1 MISHHINYY
10 ILTCLHIVD
19 PCNELPTKKLM
30 KSVNEYPKWGHGCSG
45 SVDQDGKPYD
55 KYCNLN
61 NWMITCCQWTGSS
74 CIPSGGKRN
83 IKQELSIR
91 SMRSKM
97 SLKWSDQTSLAF
109 FGKS

>member
-1 MISHHINYY
+1 
-10 ILTCLHIVD
+10 
-19 PCNELPTKKLM
+19 M

-97 SLKWSDQTSLAF
+97 SLKWSDQLA
-109 FGKS
+109 